1 MELTDKTVLITGSSR
16 GIGAATALAFA
27 KAGSRVILNARHEL
41 PDSLKQQLDEL
52 GAEYAFL
59 PGDVSV

>member
-1 MELTDKTVLITGSSR
+1 MELTNKTVLITGSSR

-41 PDSLKQQLDEL
+41 PASLKQQLDEL
-52 GAEYAFL
+52 GTE
-59 PGDVSV
+59 